1 MTKLLGNILKTALPF
16 ALGIGILWWMY
27 RETDWTDFWHT
38 ISSELHWGWMLVSL
52 IFGVVPQVFRALRW
66 QMTLRPMGEFAR
78 SRTCINAI
86 FLSYAA
92 SLVIPRVG
100 EVTRCGT
107 LKKVD
112 DISFSKSIGT
122 VVTERLVD
130 SLIMLVIA
138 AAAFLSQLP
147 VFLKFIDET
156 GADFHSLVHRFSSTG
171 YLVTILCIVLA
182 LAICGSLLFRYK
194 MFAQSR
200 EKVLGIWEGIRSL
213 RHVERPW
220 LYWFYS
226 VGIWVGYFLHFYL
239 AFFCFD
245 FTAGINPWAALLIFS
260 IGSFAVLVPTPNGA
274 GSWHFAVKTMLVLYG
289 VAEAP
294 AVMFALVVHTIQTGL
309 VILLGAWGWADLTR
323 IEVIK
328 LASEK
333 CKNA

>member
-156 GADFHSLVHRFSSTG
+156 GADFYSLVHRFSSTG

-328 LASEK
+328 PASEK

>member
-1 MTKLLGNILKTALPF
+1 
-16 ALGIGILWWMY
+16 MY

-66 QMTLRPMGEFAR
+66 QMTLRPMGDFAR

-138 AAAFLSQLP
+138 ATAFLSQLP

-328 LASEK
+328 PASEK

>member
-52 IFGVVPQVFRALRW
+52 IFGVLPQVFRALRW

-130 SLIMLVIA
+130 SLIMLFIA

-328 LASEK
+328 PASEK

>member
-328 LASEK
+328 PASET

>member
-323 IEVIK
+323 IEMIK
-328 LASEK
+328 PASEK

>member
-328 LASEK
+328 PASEK

>member
-1 MTKLLGNILKTALPF
+1 
-16 ALGIGILWWMY
+16 
-27 RETDWTDFWHT
+27 
-38 ISSELHWGWMLVSL
+38 
-52 IFGVVPQVFRALRW
+52 
-66 QMTLRPMGEFAR
+66 
-78 SRTCINAI
+78 
-86 FLSYAA
+86 
-92 SLVIPRVG
+92 VG

-156 GADFHSLVHRFSSTG
+156 GADFHSLAHRFSSTG

-328 LASEK
+328 PASEK

>member
-245 FTAGINPWAALLIFS
+245 FTAGINSWAALLIFS

-328 LASEK
+328 PASEK